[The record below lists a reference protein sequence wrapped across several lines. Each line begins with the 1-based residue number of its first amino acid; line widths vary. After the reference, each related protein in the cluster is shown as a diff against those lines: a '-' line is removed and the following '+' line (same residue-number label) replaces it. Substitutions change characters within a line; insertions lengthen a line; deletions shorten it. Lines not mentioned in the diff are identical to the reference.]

1 MPRRIKNW
9 TTKGVKS
16 MIKNFAQSEA
26 KTSVTTDTLEGKV
39 SYIMLG
45 DVDDMIFMHEDY
57 LVSDR

>member
-1 MPRRIKNW
+1 
-9 TTKGVKS
+9 